1 MNAKYC
7 LTNLWDYHDVH
18 VVFSVGAWG
27 NRVHVADAGTDAE
40 TNAENPHGSAQNKPR
55 SRPRFFPG

>member
-1 MNAKYC
+1 MVMVPAR
-7 LTNLWDYHDVH
+7 YHDVH

-27 NRVHVADAGTDAE
+27 NRVHVADAERNAERNAE

-55 SRPRFFPG
+55 SKPRFFPG

>member
-1 MNAKYC
+1 MGFLQNVTCFYY
-7 LTNLWDYHDVH
+7 YHDVH

-27 NRVHVADAGTDAE
+27 NRVHVADAE
-40 TNAENPHGSAQNKPR
+40 RHAENPHGSAQNKPL